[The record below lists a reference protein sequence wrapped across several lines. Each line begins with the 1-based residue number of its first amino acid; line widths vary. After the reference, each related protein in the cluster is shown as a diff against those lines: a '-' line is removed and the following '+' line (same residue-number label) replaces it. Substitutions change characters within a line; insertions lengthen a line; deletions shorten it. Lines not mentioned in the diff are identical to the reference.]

1 MEDKKQT
8 PKKYG
13 FASIPPS
20 LYKGPWY
27 GNKVKMWIGD
37 KEIIGTGSWKV
48 DTIPWY
54 LRWWYWLKVKR
65 IYKRRRDETI

>member
-1 MEDKKQT
+1 MIRTIKSRHQKKAVLQV
-8 PKKYG
+8 Y
-13 FASIPPS
+13 PP
-20 LYKGPWY
+20 LLKGSWH
-27 GNKVKMWIGD
+27 GNKVKMWVGD

-65 IYKRRRDETI
+65 IYKRREKRI

>member
-1 MEDKKQT
+1 VKIKSRHQKNT
-8 PKKYG
+8 VLQVY
-13 FASIPPS
+13 PP
-20 LYKGPWY
+20 LYKGPWH

-65 IYKRRRDETI
+65 IYKGDKR